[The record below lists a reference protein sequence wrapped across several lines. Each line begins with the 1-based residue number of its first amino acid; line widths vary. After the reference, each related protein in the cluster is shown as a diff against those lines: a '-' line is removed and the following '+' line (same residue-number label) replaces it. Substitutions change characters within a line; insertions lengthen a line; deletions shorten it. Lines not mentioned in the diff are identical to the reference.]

1 MPRILVCGGAGYIGS
16 HMVKLLLGQG
26 SEVTVFD
33 NLSTG
38 HRAAV
43 GEAELVVGDIR
54 DRTALSALF
63 ARRSFDAIMHFCA
76 SSIVADSVANPY
88 AYYDNNVHGTLCLLD
103 AARDA
108 GINRFVFS
116 STAAV
121 YGVPEQD
128 LIGEDHPT
136 RPVNPYGASKLMS
149 ERILSDAASAY
160 GMHSVSL
167 RYFNAAGADPD
178 GQLGESHQPETHLIP
193 NILRSALDSG
203 LRLQVFGTD
212 YDTVDGSCVRD
223 YIHVAD
229 LADAHLRALT
239 FLDGHP
245 GAHHFNLGSGKGYSV
260 LQVVDAA
267 REATGRPIPV
277 SVRPRRPGDPPVL
290 VASNRRALDE
300 LGWRPRRSDL
310 REIIASA
317 WRWHRDPRY

>member
-1 MPRILVCGGAGYIGS
+1 MSRILVCGGAGYIGS

-54 DRTALSALF
+54 DRTALSVLF

-103 AARDA
+103 AARSA

-136 RPVNPYGASKLMS
+136 RPVNPYGASKLMA

>member
-1 MPRILVCGGAGYIGS
+1 MSRILVCGGAGYIGS

-212 YDTVDGSCVRD
+212 YATVDGSCVRD

-267 REATGRPIPV
+267 REATDRPIPV